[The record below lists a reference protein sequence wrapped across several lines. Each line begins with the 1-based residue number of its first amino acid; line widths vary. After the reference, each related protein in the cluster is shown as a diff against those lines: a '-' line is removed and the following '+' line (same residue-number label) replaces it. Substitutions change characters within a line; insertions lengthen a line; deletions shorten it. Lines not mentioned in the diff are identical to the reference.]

1 MDMDNNVM
9 YIYPKYRWKGEIRRH
24 ITSVYIC
31 MKCTGCPGLT
41 THMFKKFRKFLIF
54 IFVKIQARNV

>member
-1 MDMDNNVM
+1 MDMDNDVM

-31 MKCTGCPGLT
+31 MKCIIYLC
-41 THMFKKFRKFLIF
+41 KKIKKNNFDNFPPPPPLLG
-54 IFVKIQARNV
+54 

>member
-24 ITSVYIC
+24 ITSVYIY
-31 MKCTGCPGLT
+31 MKCIFINANKKCSKSTSI
-41 THMFKKFRKFLIF
+41 FKKFIL
-54 IFVKIQARNV
+54 

>member
-24 ITSVYIC
+24 ITSVYIY
-31 MKCTGCPGLT
+31 MKCI
-41 THMFKKFRKFLIF
+41 FINANKKFRLIF
-54 IFVKIQARNV
+54 LPLLGKKWKL

>member
-1 MDMDNNVM
+1 MYMDNNVM

-31 MKCTGCPGLT
+31 MKC
-41 THMFKKFRKFLIF
+41 IF
-54 IFVKIQARNV
+54 INAKK